1 MAIYFARESIR
12 EPSGEEFIGRR
23 SYESYETYGP
33 CVDCCP
39 AAFTLM
45 PMKQRVLLGM
55 SGGVDS
61 SVAGYLLREQGY
73 EVVGV
78 TMKVW
83 PQDCISRAEDKCCG
97 PQAVADARGV
107 AHALGIPHYVVDE
120 ADQFE
125 RLVIDYFASE
135 YQAGRT
141 PNPCVMCN
149 EKLKFG
155 NLWSKARALGC
166 DYIATGHY
174 AIIDH
179 VVAACGD
186 RGRVDSRTASGATGV
201 IDPGYSYAVLR
212 KSVDRRKDQSY
223 FLFSLHQPQLRRALT
238 PLGRMMKPQIR
249 EIARSLGLK
258 VADKIDSQEICFVP
272 GNDYKAF
279 LRSRLGENEFHR
291 GEIYDV
297 DGNFV
302 GEHDG
307 IELFTI
313 GQRKGLPG
321 GSLRPRYVVD
331 LDPETNRVIVG
342 DADDLVADEFEID
355 RVNWH
360 PVVAMTKADSAS
372 PLDEG
377 EGTEV
382 RGIPSQ
388 NRESREPSPY
398 PLPWEGRGEETPRGQ
413 DRGFSF
419 EATVKIRY
427 NHPGTPATIVLSED
441 NRARICLHEPQRAVT
456 PGQAAVIYK
465 DDVVLGGGWICRRE
479 APVLA

>member
-1 MAIYFARESIR
+1 MNK
-12 EPSGEEFIGRR
+12 
-23 SYESYETYGP
+23 T
-33 CVDCCP
+33 
-39 AAFTLM
+39 
-45 PMKQRVLLGM
+45 KQRVLLGM

-73 EVVGV
+73 EVIGV

-125 RLVIDYFASE
+125 RVVIDYFASE

-174 AIIDH
+174 AIIEHYADH
-179 VVAACGD
+179 
-186 RGRVDSRTASGATGV
+186 
-201 IDPGYSYAVLR
+201 AVLR
-212 KSVDRRKDQSY
+212 KGVDPRKDQSY
-223 FLFSLHQPQLRRALT
+223 FLFSLRQPQLRRALT
-238 PLGRMMKPQIR
+238 PLGTMTKPQIR

-279 LRSRLGENEFHR
+279 LRSHLGENEFHR

-297 DGNFV
+297 DGNFI

-321 GSLRPRYVVD
+321 GSPRARYVVD
-331 LDPETNRVIVG
+331 LDPATNRVVVG
-342 DADDLVADEFEID
+342 DADDLVCDEFEID

-360 PVVAMTKADSAS
+360 PVAAGGDGG
-372 PLDEG
+372 L
-377 EGTEV
+377 
-382 RGIPSQ
+382 
-388 NRESREPSPY
+388 
-398 PLPWEGRGEETPRGQ
+398 
-413 DRGFSF
+413 F
-419 EATVKIRY
+419 EATVKVRY
-427 NHPGTPATIVLSED
+427 NHLGTVGTVTPLEND
-441 NRARICLHEPQRAVT
+441 RARVRLHEPQRAVT
-456 PGQAAVIYK
+456 PGQAAVIY
-465 DDVVLGGGWICRRE
+465 DADIVLGGGWICRRE
-479 APVLA
+479 ALVTA

>member
-1 MAIYFARESIR
+1 MSRN
-12 EPSGEEFIGRR
+12 
-23 SYESYETYGP
+23 
-33 CVDCCP
+33 
-39 AAFTLM
+39 
-45 PMKQRVLLGM
+45 KQRVLLGM

-61 SVAGYLLREQGY
+61 SVAGYLLLEQGY
-73 EVVGV
+73 EVIGV

-97 PQAVADARGV
+97 PQAVADARAV

-125 RLVIDYFASE
+125 RLVIDYFSSE

-155 NLWSKARALGC
+155 NLWSKAAALGC

-174 AIIDH
+174 AIIEH
-179 VVAACGD
+179 VVAGGGN
-186 RGRVDSRTASGATGV
+186 RGHVGCSNGSAGV
-201 IDPGYSYAVLR
+201 NAPGYSYSVLR
-212 KSVDRRKDQSY
+212 KGVDQRKDQSY
-223 FLFSLHQPQLRRALT
+223 FLFSLRQPQLRRALT
-238 PLGRMMKPQIR
+238 PLGKMTKSQIR
-249 EIARSLGLK
+249 AIAHSLDLK
-258 VADKIDSQEICFVP
+258 VADKMDSQEICFVP

-279 LRSRLGENEFHR
+279 LRSHLGETEFHR

-297 DGNFV
+297 DGNFI

-321 GSLRPRYVVD
+321 GSPRPRYVVD
-331 LDPETNRVIVG
+331 LDAETNRVIVG
-342 DADDLVADEFEID
+342 DADDLICEEFEID

-360 PVVAMTKADSAS
+360 PVV
-372 PLDEG
+372 
-377 EGTEV
+377 
-382 RGIPSQ
+382 GIGDPGDQ
-388 NRESREPSPY
+388 I
-398 PLPWEGRGEETPRGQ
+398 
-413 DRGFSF
+413 

-427 NHPGTPATIVLSED
+427 SHPGTAATVTHLEN
-441 NRARICLHEPQRAVT
+441 NRARVRLHEPQRAVT
-456 PGQAAVIYK
+456 PGQAAVIY
-465 DDVVLGGGWICRRE
+465 DADVVLGGGWICRPPLRHPKRSPFDSLRSLRVNSAE
-479 APVLA
+479 SKDPVTIS

>member
-1 MAIYFARESIR
+1 MNKTR
-12 EPSGEEFIGRR
+12 
-23 SYESYETYGP
+23 
-33 CVDCCP
+33 
-39 AAFTLM
+39 
-45 PMKQRVLLGM
+45 QRVLLGM

-73 EVVGV
+73 DVVGV

-97 PQAVADARGV
+97 PQAIADARGV

-125 RLVIDYFASE
+125 RLVIDYFSSE

-155 NLWSKARALGC
+155 NLWSKAAALGC

-174 AIIDH
+174 AIIEH
-179 VVAACGD
+179 HAYH
-186 RGRVDSRTASGATGV
+186 AT
-201 IDPGYSYAVLR
+201 LR
-212 KSVDRRKDQSY
+212 KGVDPRKDQSY
-223 FLFSLHQPQLRRALT
+223 FLFSLRQPQLRRALT
-238 PLGRMMKPQIR
+238 PLGKMTKPQIR
-249 EIARSLGLK
+249 EIAHSLGLK

-279 LRSRLGENEFHR
+279 LRSHLGEKEFHR

-297 DGNFV
+297 AGNFL

-321 GSLRPRYVVD
+321 GSQRPRYVVD
-331 LDPETNRVIVG
+331 LDPATNRVIVG
-342 DADDLVADEFEID
+342 DVDDLVTDEFEID
-355 RVNWH
+355 RANWH
-360 PVVAMTKADSAS
+360 PVA
-372 PLDEG
+372 
-377 EGTEV
+377 
-382 RGIPSQ
+382 GIDDPGLWQ
-388 NRESREPSPY
+388 
-398 PLPWEGRGEETPRGQ
+398 T
-413 DRGFSF
+413 SF

-427 NHPGTPATIVLSED
+427 SHPGTRATLTPRED
-441 NRARICLHEPQRAVT
+441 GRAHVRLHDPQRAVT
-456 PGQAAVIYK
+456 PGQAAVFYAGDI
-465 DDVVLGGGWICRRE
+465 VLGGGWICRSEPMKRDKTINRS
-479 APVLA
+479 ATPAFA

>member
-1 MAIYFARESIR
+1 MNKA
-12 EPSGEEFIGRR
+12 
-23 SYESYETYGP
+23 
-33 CVDCCP
+33 
-39 AAFTLM
+39 
-45 PMKQRVLLGM
+45 KQRVLLGM

-73 EVVGV
+73 EVIGV

-107 AHALGIPHYVVDE
+107 AHSLGISHYVVDE

-125 RLVIDYFASE
+125 RLVIDYFSSE

-155 NLWSKARALGC
+155 NLLSKAAALGC

-174 AIIDH
+174 AIIEHHNDH
-179 VVAACGD
+179 A
-186 RGRVDSRTASGATGV
+186 
-201 IDPGYSYAVLR
+201 ILR
-212 KSVDRRKDQSY
+212 KGLDPRKDQSY
-223 FLFSLHQPQLRRALT
+223 FLFSLRQPQLRRALT
-238 PLGRMMKPQIR
+238 PLGKMTKPQIR
-249 EIARSLGLK
+249 EIAHSLGLK
-258 VADKIDSQEICFVP
+258 VAGKVDSQEICFVP

-279 LRSRLGENEFHR
+279 LRSHLGETEFHR

-297 DGNFV
+297 AGNFL

-321 GSLRPRYVVD
+321 GSPRPRYVVD
-331 LDPETNRVIVG
+331 LDPATNRVIVG
-342 DADDLVADEFEID
+342 DADDLVTGEFEID

-360 PVVAMTKADSAS
+360 PVTGMGGRNHEQAAGIIDAGYGK
-372 PLDEG
+372 EI
-377 EGTEV
+377 EV
-382 RGIPSQ
+382 
-388 NRESREPSPY
+388 
-398 PLPWEGRGEETPRGQ
+398 
-413 DRGFSF
+413 
-419 EATVKIRY
+419 TVKIRY
-427 NHPGTPATIVLSED
+427 SHAGTHATLTQLED
-441 NRARICLHEPQRAVT
+441 GRAHLRLRDPQRAVT
-456 PGQAAVIYK
+456 PGQAAVFYDGDI
-465 DDVVLGGGWICRRE
+465 VLGGGWICRTCRPERSE
-479 APVLA
+479 AESKDPVMVT

>member
-1 MAIYFARESIR
+1 MNN
-12 EPSGEEFIGRR
+12 
-23 SYESYETYGP
+23 T
-33 CVDCCP
+33 
-39 AAFTLM
+39 
-45 PMKQRVLLGM
+45 KQRVLLGM

-73 EVVGV
+73 EVIGV

-97 PQAVADARGV
+97 PQAVADARNV

-125 RLVIDYFASE
+125 RVVIDYFASE

-166 DYIATGHY
+166 DYLATGHY
-174 AIIDH
+174 AIIEHD
-179 VVAACGD
+179 
-186 RGRVDSRTASGATGV
+186 TGH
-201 IDPGYSYAVLR
+201 AVLR
-212 KSVDRRKDQSY
+212 KGIDPRKDQSY
-223 FLFSLHQPQLRRALT
+223 FLFSLREPQLRRALT
-238 PLGRMMKPQIR
+238 PLGTMTKPQIR
-249 EIARSLGLK
+249 GIAHSLGLK
-258 VADKIDSQEICFVP
+258 VADKVDSQEICFVP

-279 LRSRLGENEFHR
+279 LRSHLGEDEFQR

-321 GSLRPRYVVD
+321 GSPHPRYVVD
-331 LDPETNRVIVG
+331 LDPATNRVIVG
-342 DADDLVADEFEID
+342 DGDHLVCEEFEID

-360 PVVAMTKADSAS
+360 PTARADEN
-372 PLDEG
+372 L
-377 EGTEV
+377 
-382 RGIPSQ
+382 
-388 NRESREPSPY
+388 
-398 PLPWEGRGEETPRGQ
+398 
-413 DRGFSF
+413 SF

-427 NHPGTPATIVLSED
+427 NHPGTLATITSLKSD
-441 NRARICLHEPQRAVT
+441 RARVRLHDPQRAVT
-456 PGQAAVIYK
+456 PGQAAVIY
-465 DDVVLGGGWICRRE
+465 DNDIVLGGGWICRHERHE
-479 APVLA
+479 DAKWNALSSTR

>member
-1 MAIYFARESIR
+1 
-12 EPSGEEFIGRR
+12 
-23 SYESYETYGP
+23 
-33 CVDCCP
+33 
-39 AAFTLM
+39 
-45 PMKQRVLLGM
+45 M

-73 EVVGV
+73 EVIGV

-83 PQDCISRAEDKCCG
+83 PQDCIARAEDKCCG

-107 AHALGIPHYVVDE
+107 AHARGFPHYVVDE

-125 RLVIDYFASE
+125 ELVINYFSSE

-155 NLWSKARALGC
+155 SLWQKAEALGC

-174 AIIDH
+174 AIIEH
-179 VVAACGD
+179 AAANGVDGPGD
-186 RGRVDSRTASGATGV
+186 VEGTGR
-201 IDPGYSYAVLR
+201 AVLR
-212 KSVDRRKDQSY
+212 KGADPKKDQSY
-223 FLFSLHQPQLRRALT
+223 FLFSLRQQQLLRALT
-238 PLGRMMKPQIR
+238 PLGGMSKPEIR
-249 EIARSLGLK
+249 RIAHSLGLK
-258 VADKIDSQEICFVP
+258 VADKVDSQEICFVP

-279 LRSRLGENEFHR
+279 LRSHLGEKEFHR

-297 DGNFV
+297 EGNFV
-302 GEHDG
+302 AEHDG

-342 DADDLVADEFEID
+342 DADDLVCGDFEID

-360 PVVAMTKADSAS
+360 VVAGIVDPGRAQST
-372 PLDEG
+372 G
-377 EGTEV
+377 
-382 RGIPSQ
+382 GIPRLRDD
-388 NRESREPSPY
+388 N
-398 PLPWEGRGEETPRGQ
+398 GA
-413 DRGFSF
+413 F

-427 NHPGTPATIVLSED
+427 NHPGTPATIAPLEND
-441 NRARICLHEPQRAVT
+441 RARIRLHEPQRAVT
-456 PGQAAVIYK
+456 PGQAAVIY
-465 DDVVLGGGWICRRE
+465 DDDIVVGG
-479 APVLA
+479 

>member
-1 MAIYFARESIR
+1 
-12 EPSGEEFIGRR
+12 
-23 SYESYETYGP
+23 
-33 CVDCCP
+33 
-39 AAFTLM
+39 
-45 PMKQRVLLGM
+45 
-55 SGGVDS
+55 
-61 SVAGYLLREQGY
+61 LLREQGY
-73 EVVGV
+73 DVIGV

-97 PQAVADARGV
+97 PQAIADARGV

-125 RLVIDYFASE
+125 RVVIDYFASE

-155 NLWSKARALGC
+155 NLWSKAAALGC

-174 AIIDH
+174 AIIEH
-179 VVAACGD
+179 GAGTPSSRRGEGVAA
-186 RGRVDSRTASGATGV
+186 
-201 IDPGYSYAVLR
+201 PYAVLS
-212 KSVDRRKDQSY
+212 KGVDPRKDQSY
-223 FLFSLHQPQLRRALT
+223 FLFSLRQPQLRRALT
-238 PLGRMMKPQIR
+238 PLGTMTKPQIR
-249 EIARSLGLK
+249 EIAHSLGLK

-279 LRSRLGENEFHR
+279 LRSHLGENEFHR

-302 GEHDG
+302 AEHGG

-331 LDPETNRVIVG
+331 LDPATNRVIVG
-342 DADDLVADEFEID
+342 DADDLVCEEFEID

-360 PVVAMTKADSAS
+360 PAAGVTDPGYSAVAA
-372 PLDEG
+372 
-377 EGTEV
+377 
-382 RGIPSQ
+382 GI
-388 NRESREPSPY
+388 
-398 PLPWEGRGEETPRGQ
+398 
-413 DRGFSF
+413 DRGSF
-419 EATVKIRY
+419 EALVKIRY
-427 NHPGTPATIVLSED
+427 SHPGTVATVTPLEND
-441 NRARICLHEPQRAVT
+441 RAHVRLHDPQRAVT
-456 PGQAAVIYK
+456 PGQAAVIY
-465 DDVVLGGGWICRRE
+465 DGQVVLGGGWICRGVPSRDPERRE
-479 APVLA
+479 ANSKEPAAII